1 MLRKL
6 ISALRQPKRAP
17 TAQNRIRKEPTASL
31 AVAVSHGVP
40 VYPPVDQGVAYAKAD
55 VVLATQ
61 TEMIR
66 RLKLLSGFQDRQF
79 EDTYLRVLRSLAGY
93 VDLIPASESGTHM
106 GAGGLFR
113 LALEIGFFSRQA
125 SEAVLFASRAGVE
138 LRRDLE
144 PRWRYATFLAGLCC
158 ELYRPLSRMLVVTED
173 GQEWPVH
180 RMPLSEWLESINATR
195 YFIRWVK
202 EEDALAVGGAT
213 FLATKIIPE
222 NSLQYL
228 QEGHP
233 SIIPSMLD
241 GIVGDATK
249 TKDNQIAEIVQRI
262 RQKVV
267 ERDQVLAPKNYG
279 KLTVGAQL
287 EPHLVDA
294 MRQLVANG
302 TWTINIKRSRIWY
315 GKDGMFVIW
324 RTAAKE
330 ILATLDSRA
339 VSGIP
344 RDATTLAEVLLRA
357 GFFVA
362 DKQNDLYWKIKTP
375 LSEGE
380 FVAVRIANPESL
392 LVAIEDEEKPL
403 ALDMTLCVS
412 AKTEPKAE
420 ARAEPVSKS
429 NVAES
434 SAPVASPEPPCANP
448 PIIEAENPASAD
460 QRPEPTPAKQPPK
473 PSKEEATATDSKGKG
488 KPPTKEREADYTN
501 PGAIKPVPELVQEQS
516 FEMPEDVA
524 KRMSRLVREVMNQ
537 VINDYRSGALQ
548 GGAEVLDQGVAISLE
563 RLSSYGVELTKLL
576 SELHGLGWLY
586 VDPEKPSRKI
596 HSAKIGNKSVQSAI
610 LKGSVA
616 KDLGFVDAL

>member
-6 ISALRQPKRAP
+6 ISAFRQPKPAP
-17 TAQNRIRKEPTASL
+17 TAQTQRRVSVASPEM
-31 AVAVSHGVP
+31 AMPCGVP

-61 TEMIR
+61 TDMIR
-66 RLKLLSGFQDRQF
+66 RLKLLSGFQDQRF

-158 ELYRPLSRMLVVTED
+158 ELYRPLSRMIVVTED

-180 RMPLSEWLESINATR
+180 RMPLSEWLDSINAGR
-195 YFIRWVK
+195 YYIRWVK
-202 EEDALAVGGAT
+202 ETDAVAAGSAT

-222 NSLQYL
+222 SSLQYL

-241 GIVGDATK
+241 GIVGDTAK
-249 TKDNQIAEIVQRI
+249 TKENQIAEIVQRI

-315 GKDGMFVIW
+315 GSDGMFVIW

-330 ILATLDSRA
+330 ILATLDSGA
-339 VSGIP
+339 VNGIP

-380 FVAVRIANPESL
+380 FVAVRVANPESL
-392 LVAIEDEEKPL
+392 LIAIEDEEKPA
-403 ALDMTLCVS
+403 ALDVALCVS
-412 AKTEPKAE
+412 SKTETKTANAAATANEPE
-420 ARAEPVSKS
+420 AG
-429 NVAES
+429 
-434 SAPVASPEPPCANP
+434 EPPVMIVAQEP
-448 PIIEAENPASAD
+448 PSEKPPMAPESVAASED
-460 QRPEPTPAKQPPK
+460 SEPQAIPVEQSSKPRKEK
-473 PSKEEATATDSKGKG
+473 PSAAGQKDRARPAA
-488 KPPTKEREADYTN
+488 KERESDYTE
-501 PGAIKPVPELVQEQS
+501 PGAIKPVPELTYEQA

-524 KRMSRLVREVMNQ
+524 NRMSRLVREVMNQ
-537 VINDYRSGALQ
+537 VINDYRSGAMQ
-548 GGAEVLDQGVAISLE
+548 GAAEVINHGIAISLE

-616 KDLGFVDAL
+616 KDLGFVDAF